1 MRPIHWLV
9 LVLAGAGAVPA
20 FALGQDAPTLFAP
33 GVISGPGGAG
43 AAAFT
48 PDGATVYF
56 MRGNGDGFTVLESQR
71 TGNGWSTPR
80 PAPFSGRWR
89 DLDPTMAPD
98 GSYLLFVSNRP
109 VRGDVPID
117 MTYKGQRHPGG
128 GMNLWRVDRK
138 GTGWGEPVRLPDL
151 VNSCPTTFAP
161 SVAGDGGLYY
171 IGCAG
176 PQQPLQL
183 MHAAYRQG
191 HYLPPEV
198 VKLAD
203 ANTTIRDPAIAPD
216 GSFLVVSL
224 KRAPSAA
231 YRLAI
236 AFRTADGWT
245 TPQDLGDIANQGTSN
260 MSSQLGPD
268 HRTLYFSSD
277 RATAKGGT
285 GGNDNLWQLSLAPWI
300 AAGPAVD
307 APWALPN
314 DASPAF
320 SRDGRTVVF
329 ARGRAATRRV
339 YVSQQQGALWSAPQ
353 PAPFSGQAWM
363 DLEPAMAP
371 DGSYLVF
378 VSNRPALPGD
388 KTLDG
393 AYEGQSAPGRGGN
406 LWRVDRTAGGW
417 GEPVHLPLP
426 LNAGTSVYAPAVA
439 ADGSVYFMQPD
450 SATGHFRLYRS
461 RYARGRYQ
469 PPEPLSFSDGRVADY
484 DPAIAPDQSYIVFS
498 SDRPPSTAASSAI
511 FIAFARGQ
519 GWGTPIPLGPSGIE
533 SRLAPD
539 LSGLYF
545 SGPDR
550 RIHRFAL
557 AAWLE
562 QHATGR

>member
-1 MRPIHWLV
+1 MHRICL
-9 LVLAGAGAVPA
+9 LSLLLAGALPA
-20 FALGQDAPTLFAP
+20 FAIAQDAPTLFAP
-33 GVISGPGGAG
+33 GVISGPDGEG

-56 MRGNGDGFTVLESQR
+56 MRGAGDGSAVLESRR
-71 TGNGWSTPR
+71 TGNGWSTPQ
-80 PAPFSGRWR
+80 PAPFSGHWR

-109 VRGDVPID
+109 IRGDTPID
-117 MTYKGQRHPGG
+117 MTYQGKRHTGG

-138 GTGWGEPVRLPDL
+138 GSSWGEPVRLPDR

-161 SVAGDGGLYY
+161 SVAAGGDLYY
-171 IGCAG
+171 IGCDGA
-176 PQQPLQL
+176 QQPLHL

-191 HYLPPEV
+191 RYLAPQV

-203 ANTTIRDPAIAPD
+203 ADTVIRDPAIAPD

-224 KRAPSAA
+224 KRPPNPA

-245 TPQDLGDIANQGTSN
+245 APQDLGDAANQGSN
-260 MSSQLGPD
+260 LGGQLGPD
-268 HRTLYFSSD
+268 RRTLYFSSD
-277 RATAKGGT
+277 RATAKGGA

-307 APWALPN
+307 APWTLPN

-339 YVSQQQGALWSAPQ
+339 YVSQRQGTRWSEPQ
-353 PAPFSGQAWM
+353 PAPFSGKAWM

-371 DGSYLVF
+371 DGSFLLF
-378 VSNRPALPGD
+378 VSNRPPQPGGAM
-388 KTLDG
+388 LDG

-417 GEPVHLPLP
+417 GAPVRLPMP
-426 LNAGTSVYAPAVA
+426 LNAGTSIYAPAVA

-450 SATGHFRLYRS
+450 PATGHFRLYRS
-461 RYARGRYQ
+461 RYAQGRYQ
-469 PPEPLSFSDGRVADY
+469 VPEPLSFSNGQLADY
-484 DPAIAPDQSYIVFS
+484 DPAIAPDQSFIVFS
-498 SDRPPSTAASSAI
+498 SDRAPSTANTSAI
-511 FIAFARGQ
+511 FVAFAQGQ
-519 GWGTPIPLGPSGIE
+519 GWGTPIALGPSGIE

-539 LSGLYF
+539 LSSLYF

-557 AAWLE
+557 GAWLK
-562 QHATGR
+562 QHAAGR